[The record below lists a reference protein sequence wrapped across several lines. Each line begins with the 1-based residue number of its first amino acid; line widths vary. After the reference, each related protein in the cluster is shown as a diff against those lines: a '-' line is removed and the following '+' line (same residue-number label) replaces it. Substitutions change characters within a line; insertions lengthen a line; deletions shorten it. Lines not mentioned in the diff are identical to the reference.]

1 MKLVELLNVMNKNN
15 FVYLGVE
22 VCGIQFEAE
31 HTVEFFIDNATDLHD
46 KNVLGTYMADGGFHI
61 RLEK

>member
-1 MKLVELLNVMNKNN
+1 MKLIELLNVMNKNN
-15 FVYLGVE
+15 FVLLGVE

-46 KNVLGTYMADGGFHI
+46 KNVLGTYIVDGDFHI